1 MCIHLANTT
10 CAACTGQAMICQSGL
25 NNLNNYPTLAQ
36 QIGHAQQ
43 GIGPGFIPFPSQ
55 EAKDFELFKKYAHLT
70 DAELMETYLD
80 EEKAIKDT
88 KENMIQMAINHAEI
102 ISNVHKE
109 QFSEWCAK
117 YRKNITIE
125 RINNLKAFI

>member
-10 CAACTGQAMICQSGL
+10 CAACTGQAMICQSG
-25 NNLNNYPTLAQ
+25 LNNYPTLAQ